1 MCDGIVH
8 PMQMVYHQLL
18 AVTSSRTT
26 ERTSAGAGLTAL
38 MRSWVRCLLLS
49 RLTPASV
56 SEVEN
61 GLCASASRHNLNHV
75 ISEGIGIRSLGKT
88 SRTTAQVDVDEGH
101 VNVKSG
107 AAAEDDRPNR
117 YPILRDAPAL
127 SGLSHQL
134 PKRKN
139 KILIK
144 KKSRR
149 VSKRPQCQDHLQL
162 HPHEAI
168 EQFQSNPSR
177 EFPKIA
183 STATNH
189 THRKF
194 EGGMERCPGAQST
207 AMAPRE
213 LDEVSE
219 PRVPPEL
226 RGDSTPFNHNGLPE
240 AGTASE

>member
-8 PMQMVYHQLL
+8 PIQLL

-38 MRSWVRCLLLS
+38 MVRSWVRSLLLS
-49 RLTPASV
+49 RLTPVSV
-56 SEVEN
+56 NEWKVGCVPPLRGTTRIMSSPKELEFARLWN
-61 GLCASASRHNLNHV
+61 
-75 ISEGIGIRSLGKT
+75 T
-88 SRTTAQVDVDEGH
+88 SRTTAQGWIFACTAHPNLDRNSPKSSNPTHVPELLDEGH

-107 AAAEDDRPNR
+107 AAAVSRPLANT
-117 YPILRDAPAL
+117 PA
-127 SGLSHQL
+127 
-134 PKRKN
+134 
-139 KILIK
+139 
-144 KKSRR
+144 
-149 VSKRPQCQDHLQL
+149 
-162 HPHEAI
+162 HEAI
-168 EQFQSNPSR
+168 EQLQSNLSR

-194 EGGMERCPGAQST
+194 DDGMERCPGAQST
-207 AMAPRE
+207 AMAPKE